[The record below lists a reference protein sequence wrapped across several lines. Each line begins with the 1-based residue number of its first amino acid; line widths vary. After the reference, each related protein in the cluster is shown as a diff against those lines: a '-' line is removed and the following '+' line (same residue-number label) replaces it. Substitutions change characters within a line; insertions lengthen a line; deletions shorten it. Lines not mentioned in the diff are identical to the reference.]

1 MLINDELTKKVTKAK
16 RKSTE
21 RSIFPK
27 KSRNLSQKKS
37 ALLGEFTIGGFYY
50 IKNVGHPKIVH

>member
-1 MLINDELTKKVTKAK
+1 MMNWLKKKLQKQREKAQK
-16 RKSTE
+16 GA
-21 RSIFPK
+21 K

-50 IKNVGHPKIVH
+50 IKIVGHPKIVH

>member
-1 MLINDELTKKVTKAK
+1 MNRLKKLQKQREKAQK
-16 RKSTE
+16 GA
-21 RSIFPK
+21 FFWK

-50 IKNVGHPKIVH
+50 IKNIGHPKIVH

>member
-1 MLINDELTKKVTKAK
+1 MMNWLKKLQKQREKAQK
-16 RKSTE
+16 GAFFRK
-21 RSIFPK
+21 K